1 MFQPRTL
8 GLRIPY
14 GFDPVASPSRPPPT
28 LSSTQSP
35 LCSPHPNPPHPTP
48 PIHPAVITTRVAA
61 TAPSIKQSTVTL
73 AAFVSH
79 VSVCLSLVTADPRP
93 GCHIGA
99 AASRQRFCFRRW
111 GGGGG
116 VVGGAHGQQIGR
128 RARWR
133 CHRFL
138 CAFASNGKKKRN
150 SDIEPLQP
158 FCTPPPPAQ
167 TFPRPLPH
175 CELAAPRM
183 N

>member
-1 MFQPRTL
+1 M
-8 GLRIPY
+8 GSIPWL
-14 GFDPVASPSRPPPT
+14 PHPAPPPT
-28 LSSTQSP
+28 HP
-35 LCSPHPNPPHPTP
+35 LLYPVPIVFPTAQPAPPHPTP

-116 VVGGAHGQQIGR
+116 GRGWGGRTGNKSEGVRGGGATDFF
-128 RARWR
+128 ARSR
-133 CHRFL
+133 QMV
-138 CAFASNGKKKRN
+138 KKKKKN